1 MFKQFTRILEE
12 ANEGGEG
19 GSGGTDDAGNAEVEQ
34 RARNLGWVP
43 QEEWQGPADKWKPAS
58 EFLARGEEIMPILK
72 ANNRRLSQ
80 QVSAQSSEVAQLRQQ
95 LAAQNEILSALKETN
110 DEIARE
116 RKESQVR
123 SLTEQIA
130 TAREAND
137 VALESRLQ
145 ARLTNLTRELEEDEE
160 EDTTG
165 KGNKGRQPTRQNVP
179 DPNAYLQ
186 SQWWQDWAEE
196 NPWYGEDPDKTQ
208 LADFVSQRLRAD
220 PKNQGLKEKAFMD
233 KVTAEVGRLTG
244 AKIGTSSRA
253 KVEGGGGSRNPGG
266 GGDGKSYADLPAS
279 AKAACD
285 RQAKR
290 LVGDKPGMF
299 KTEKEYRAFYAKKYF
314 GDEA

>member
-1 MFKQFTRILEE
+1 MFKQFRILEE
-12 ANEGGEG
+12 AGEGGEG
-19 GSGGTDDAGNAEVEQ
+19 GSGGADGIQVEEQ
-34 RARNLGWVP
+34 ARHLGWVP
-43 QEEWQGPADKWKPAS
+43 QDEWKGPADKWRPAN

-80 QVSAQSSEVAQLRQQ
+80 QVSAQSNEVAQLRQQ
-95 LAAQNEILSALKETN
+95 LAEQNEILSALKETN
-110 DEIARE
+110 DEIAKE
-116 RKESQVR
+116 RKEGQIR

-145 ARLTNLTRELEEDEE
+145 ARLTNLTRELEEDKEE
-160 EDTTG
+160 ESAG
-165 KGNKGRQPTRQNVP
+165 KRGRQQTRQNRP
-179 DPNAYLQ
+179 DPNVYLQ
-186 SQWWQDWAEE
+186 SQWWQDWTEE

-244 AKIGTSSRA
+244 TKIGTSARS
-253 KVEGGGGSRNPGG
+253 KVEGGGGARGAGG
-266 GGDGKSYADLPAS
+266 GGDGQSYTDLPAD

-299 KTEKEYRAFYAKKYF
+299 KTEKEYRAYYAKKYF
-314 GDEA
+314 GEQT